1 MYINNS
7 VELSSGK
14 ILNIANFI
22 ALIPNKDNGNQ
33 ISYDLL
39 MSGYAKPILLEASDA
54 MELKQILQLEKAK
67 PTDNIYS
74 DWNKE
79 EQLQKNKKA
88 ISILAERIKRHQHM
102 SEEESKERA
111 ELFDS
116 FKHSIDTDRLPGH
129 KLYS

>member
-1 MYINNS
+1 MNNS
-7 VELSSGK
+7 VELPSGK

-22 ALIPNKDNGNQ
+22 ALIPNEDDRNE
-33 ISYDLL
+33 ISYHLL
-39 MSGYAKPILLEASDA
+39 MSGYEKPILLEALDA
-54 MELKQILQLEKAK
+54 RELKQILQLEKAK

-79 EQLQKNKKA
+79 EQLQKNQKA
-88 ISILAERIKRHQHM
+88 ISILAERIKRHQNM

-111 ELFDS
+111 ELFDL
-116 FKHSIDTDRLPGH
+116 FKHSIDADRLPGH